1 MRLKDKV
8 ALVTG
13 GGRGIGRHIA
23 LRLADE
29 GADVLVNY
37 ASSQA
42 GAEDIAAQIRE
53 KGRRALAVRANI
65 ALRADVDA
73 MFESL
78 LQEFGRIDI
87 LVNNAAIDPVIPFLD
102 MTDEQ
107 WDRVID
113 INLKGTFMCSQA
125 AARLMV
131 RQGDGGVIIIIGS
144 MHSMATFPGMSA
156 YASSKG
162 GLNAMTR
169 ALALDLAPHRIRVNC
184 VIPGSIHV
192 EKAYEVIPNY
202 DPHMIDDQIALGR
215 IGYGPD
221 IAAAVAFM
229 ASADA
234 NYVTGASLNVD
245 GGVMARMAL
254 WFDDLETVERKY
266 DEGAN
271 GP

>member
-1 MRLKDKV
+1 MRLKDRI

-29 GADVLVNY
+29 GADVVVNY

-42 GAEDIAAQIRE
+42 GAEDIAEQIRA
-53 KGRRALAVRANI
+53 KGRRAIAVKANI
-65 ALRADVDA
+65 AERADVDA
-73 MFESL
+73 MFDRL
-78 LQEFGRIDI
+78 MNEFGRIDI
-87 LVNNAAIDPVIPFLD
+87 LVNNSAVDPVIPFLE
-102 MTDEQ
+102 MTDDQ

-113 INLKGTFMCSQA
+113 INLKGTYMCSHSA
-125 AARLMV
+125 AKLMV
-131 RQGDGGVIIIIGS
+131 AGGGGGNIVIIGS
-144 MHSMATFPGMSA
+144 MHSMATFPGMLA
-156 YASSKG
+156 YASTKG

-169 ALALDLAPHRIRVNC
+169 AMALDLSPHRIRVNC

-221 IAAAVAFM
+221 IAAAVVFM
-229 ASADA
+229 ASDDA
-234 NYVTGASLNVD
+234 QYITGTTLNVD

-254 WFDDLETVERKY
+254 WFDDLQTVERQY
-266 DEGAN
+266 DE
-271 GP
+271 

>member
-37 ASSQA
+37 ASSEA
-42 GAEDIAAQIRE
+42 GAEEIAEQIRA
-53 KGRRALAVRANI
+53 KGRRANAVRANI
-65 ALRADVDA
+65 ALREDVDA
-73 MFESL
+73 MYERL
-78 LQEFGRIDI
+78 MADFGRIDI
-87 LVNNAAIDPVIPFLD
+87 LVNNSAIDPVIPFLD

-113 INLKGTFMCSQA
+113 INLKGTYMCSQA
-125 AARLMV
+125 AGKLMV
-131 RQGDGGVIIIIGS
+131 EQGSGGNIIIIGS
-144 MHSMATFPGMSA
+144 MHSMATFPGMLA
-156 YASSKG
+156 YASTKG

-169 ALALDLAPHRIRVNC
+169 AMALDLAPHRIRVNC

-221 IAAAVAFM
+221 IAAAVVFM
-229 ASADA
+229 ASGDA
-234 NYVTGASLNVD
+234 EYVTGTTLTVD

-266 DEGAN
+266 DD
-271 GP
+271 

>member
-1 MRLKDKV
+1 MRLKGKI

-37 ASSQA
+37 ASSAA
-42 GAEDIAAQIRE
+42 GAEDIAAQIRD
-53 KGRRALAVRANI
+53 KGRRAIAVRANI
-65 ALRADVDA
+65 AERDEVDA
-73 MFESL
+73 MFQRL
-78 LQEFGRIDI
+78 DADFGRIDL
-87 LVNNAAIDPVIPFLD
+87 LVNNSAIDPVIPFLD
-102 MTDEQ
+102 MSDAQ

-125 AARLMV
+125 AAKRMLKT
-131 RQGDGGVIIIIGS
+131 GGGNIVIIGS
-144 MHSMATFPGMSA
+144 MHSMATFPGMLA
-156 YASSKG
+156 YASTKG

-169 ALALDLAPHRIRVNC
+169 AMALDLAPHGIRVNC

-192 EKAYEVIPNY
+192 EKAYEVIPDY

-221 IAAAVAFM
+221 IAAAVVFM

-234 NYVTGASLNVD
+234 EYITGTTLNVD

-254 WFDDLETVERKY
+254 WFDDLQTVERKY
-266 DEGAN
+266 DA
-271 GP
+271 

>member
-1 MRLKDKV
+1 MRLIDKV

-37 ASSQA
+37 ASSEA
-42 GAEDIAAQIRE
+42 GAEDIAAQIRD
-53 KGRRALAVRANI
+53 KGRRSIAARANI
-65 ALRADVDA
+65 AERKDVDA
-73 MFESL
+73 MFERL
-78 LQEFGRIDI
+78 LAEFGRIDI
-87 LVNNAAIDPVIPFLD
+87 LVNNSAIDPVIPFLD

-107 WDRVID
+107 WDRVIN
-113 INLKGTFMCSQA
+113 INLKGAYMCSQA
-125 AARLMV
+125 AAKQMV
-131 RQGDGGVIIIIGS
+131 KQGGGNIIIIGS
-144 MHSMATFPGMSA
+144 MHSMATFPGMLA
-156 YASSKG
+156 YASTKG

-169 ALALDLAPHRIRVNC
+169 AMALDLSPHRIRVNC

-221 IAAAVAFM
+221 IAAAVVFM
-229 ASADA
+229 ASDDAD
-234 NYVTGASLNVD
+234 YITGTTLNVD

-266 DEGAN
+266 DE
-271 GP
+271 

>member
-1 MRLKDKV
+1 MRLIDKV

-37 ASSQA
+37 ASSEA
-42 GAEDIAAQIRE
+42 GAEDIAAQIRD
-53 KGRRALAVRANI
+53 KGRRSIAARANI
-65 ALRADVDA
+65 AERKDVDA
-73 MFESL
+73 MFERL
-78 LQEFGRIDI
+78 LAEFGRIDI
-87 LVNNAAIDPVIPFLD
+87 LVNNSAIDPVIPFLD

-107 WDRVID
+107 WDRVIN
-113 INLKGTFMCSQA
+113 INLKGAYMCSQA
-125 AARLMV
+125 AAKQMV
-131 RQGDGGVIIIIGS
+131 KQGGGGNIIIIGS
-144 MHSMATFPGMSA
+144 MHSMATFPGMLA
-156 YASSKG
+156 YASTKG

-169 ALALDLAPHRIRVNC
+169 AMALDLSPHRIRVNC

-202 DPHMIDDQIALGR
+202 DPRMIDDQIALGR

-221 IAAAVAFM
+221 IAAAVVFM
-229 ASADA
+229 ASDDAD
-234 NYVTGASLNVD
+234 YITGTTLNVD

-266 DEGAN
+266 DE
-271 GP
+271 

>member
-37 ASSQA
+37 ASSEA
-42 GAEDIAAQIRE
+42 GAQDIAAQIRG
-53 KGRRALAVRANI
+53 KGRRAIAVKANI
-65 ALRADVDA
+65 AQRDEVDA
-73 MFESL
+73 MFERL
-78 LQEFGRIDI
+78 AADFGRIDI
-87 LVNNAAIDPVIPFLD
+87 LVNNSAIDPVIPFLD

-113 INLKGTFMCSQA
+113 INLKGTYMCSQA

-131 RQGDGGVIIIIGS
+131 KQGNGGNITIIGS
-144 MHSMATFPGMSA
+144 MHSMATFPGMLA
-156 YASSKG
+156 YASTKG

-169 ALALDLAPHRIRVNC
+169 AMALDLSPHRIRVNC

-221 IAAAVAFM
+221 IAAAVVFM
-229 ASADA
+229 ASGDA
-234 NYVTGASLNVD
+234 EYITGTTLNVD

-266 DEGAN
+266 D
-271 GP
+271 P

>member
-13 GGRGIGRHIA
+13 GGRGIGRDIA

-29 GADVLVNY
+29 GCDVLVNY
-37 ASSQA
+37 ASSRS
-42 GAEDIAAQIRE
+42 GAEEIAQSIRD
-53 KGRRALAVRANI
+53 KGRRAIALRANI
-65 ALRADVDA
+65 AERAEVDA
-73 MFESL
+73 MFQRLED
-78 LQEFGRIDI
+78 EFGRIDL
-87 LVNNAAIDPVIPFLD
+87 LVNNSAVDPVIPFFD

-113 INLKGTFMCSQA
+113 INLKGSFMCSQA
-125 AARLMV
+125 AARLM
-131 RQGDGGVIIIIGS
+131 RAAGQGGSIVIIGS
-144 MHSMATFPGMSA
+144 MHSMATFPGMLA
-156 YASSKG
+156 YASTKG

-169 ALALDLAPHRIRVNC
+169 AMALDLAPHGIRVNC

-221 IAAAVAFM
+221 IAAAVVFM
-229 ASADA
+229 ASGDA
-234 NYVTGASLNVD
+234 AYITGATLNVD

-254 WFDDLETVERKY
+254 WFDDLQTVERKV
-266 DEGAN
+266 DA
-271 GP
+271 

>member
-37 ASSQA
+37 ASSEA
-42 GAEDIAAQIRE
+42 GAEDIAAQIR
-53 KGRRALAVRANI
+53 KTGRRATAVRANI
-65 ALRADVDA
+65 AQRDEVTV
-73 MFESL
+73 MYESL
-78 LQEFGRIDI
+78 REDFGRIDI
-87 LVNNAAIDPVIPFLD
+87 LVNNSAIDPVIPFLD

-113 INLKGTFMCSQA
+113 INLKGAFMCSQA
-125 AARLMV
+125 AAKLMV
-131 RQGDGGVIIIIGS
+131 EQESGGNIIIIGS
-144 MHSMATFPGMSA
+144 MHSMATFPGMLA
-156 YASSKG
+156 YASTKG

-169 ALALDLAPHRIRVNC
+169 AMALDLSPHRIRVNC

-202 DPHMIDDQIALGR
+202 DPHMMDDQIALGR
-215 IGYGPD
+215 IGYGKD
-221 IAAAVAFM
+221 IAAAVVFM
-229 ASADA
+229 ASQDA
-234 NYVTGASLNVD
+234 AYITGTTLTVD

-266 DEGAN
+266 DE
-271 GP
+271 

>member
-1 MRLKDKV
+1 MRLKDRI

-13 GGRGIGRHIA
+13 GGRGIGLHIA

-29 GADVLVNY
+29 GADVVVNY

-42 GAEDIAAQIRE
+42 GAEDIAEQIRA
-53 KGRRALAVRANI
+53 KGRRAIAVKANI
-65 ALRADVDA
+65 AERADVDA
-73 MFESL
+73 MFDRL
-78 LQEFGRIDI
+78 MNEFGRIDI
-87 LVNNAAIDPVIPFLD
+87 LVNNSAVDPVIPFLE
-102 MTDEQ
+102 MTDDQ

-113 INLKGTFMCSQA
+113 INLKGTYMCSHSA
-125 AARLMV
+125 AKLMV
-131 RQGDGGVIIIIGS
+131 AGGGGGNIVIIGS
-144 MHSMATFPGMSA
+144 MHSMATFPGMLA
-156 YASSKG
+156 YASTKG

-169 ALALDLAPHRIRVNC
+169 AMALDLSPHRIRVNC

-221 IAAAVAFM
+221 IAAAVVFM
-229 ASADA
+229 ASDDA
-234 NYVTGASLNVD
+234 QYITGTTLNVD

-254 WFDDLETVERKY
+254 WFDDLQTVERQY
-266 DEGAN
+266 DE
-271 GP
+271 

>member
-29 GADVLVNY
+29 GAHVLVNY
-37 ASSQA
+37 ASSEV
-42 GAEDIAAQIRE
+42 GAEDIAEQIRA
-53 KGRRALAVRANI
+53 KGRRATAVRANI
-65 ALRADVDA
+65 AQRGEVDA
-73 MFESL
+73 MYASL
-78 LQEFGRIDI
+78 REDFGRIDI
-87 LVNNAAIDPVIPFLD
+87 LVNNAAIDPVIPFLE
-102 MTDEQ
+102 MNDEQ

-113 INLKGTFMCSQA
+113 INLKGTYMCSQA
-125 AARLMV
+125 ASKLMV
-131 RQGDGGVIIIIGS
+131 EQGSGGVIIIIGS
-144 MHSMATFPGMSA
+144 MHSMATFPGMLA
-156 YASSKG
+156 YASTKG

-169 ALALDLAPHRIRVNC
+169 AMALDLAPHRIRVNC

-202 DPHMIDDQIALGR
+202 DPHMMDDQIALGR

-221 IAAAVAFM
+221 IAAAVVFM
-229 ASADA
+229 ASQDA
-234 NYVTGASLNVD
+234 AYITGTTLTVD

-254 WFDDLETVERKY
+254 WFDDLETVERKN
-266 DEGAN
+266 DN
-271 GP
+271 

>member
-1 MRLKDKV
+1 MPMRLKDKV

-37 ASSQA
+37 ASSRA
-42 GAEDIAAQIRE
+42 GAEEIAAQIRA
-53 KGRRALAVRANI
+53 KGRRATAVRANI
-65 ALRADVDA
+65 AQRDEVDA
-73 MFESL
+73 MFERL
-78 LQEFGRIDI
+78 IDDFGRIDI
-87 LVNNAAIDPVIPFLD
+87 LVNNSAIDPVIPFLD

-113 INLKGTFMCSQA
+113 INLKGSYMCSQA
-125 AARLMV
+125 AAKLMV
-131 RQGDGGVIIIIGS
+131 EAGGGGNIVIIGS
-144 MHSMATFPGMSA
+144 MHSMATFPGMLA

-169 ALALDLAPHRIRVNC
+169 AMALDLAPYKIRVNC

-192 EKAYEVIPNY
+192 EKAYEVIPDY

-221 IAAAVAFM
+221 IAAAVVFM
-229 ASADA
+229 ASSDA
-234 NYVTGASLNVD
+234 AYVTGATLNVD

-266 DEGAN
+266 DN
-271 GP
+271 

>member
-23 LRLADE
+23 LRLAEE
-29 GADVLVNY
+29 GAHVLVNY
-37 ASSQA
+37 ASSEA
-42 GAEDIAAQIRE
+42 GAEDIAEQIRA
-53 KGRRALAVRANI
+53 KGRRATAVRANI
-65 ALRADVDA
+65 AQRDEVDA
-73 MFESL
+73 MYASL
-78 LQEFGRIDI
+78 REGFGRIDI
-87 LVNNAAIDPVIPFLD
+87 LVNNAAIDPVIPFLE

-113 INLKGTFMCSQA
+113 INLKGTYMCSQSA
-125 AARLMV
+125 AKLMV
-131 RQGDGGVIIIIGS
+131 EQGSGGVIIIIGS
-144 MHSMATFPGMSA
+144 MHSMATFPGMLA
-156 YASSKG
+156 YASTKG

-169 ALALDLAPHRIRVNC
+169 AMALDLAPHRIRVNG

-202 DPHMIDDQIALGR
+202 DPHMMDDQIALGR

-221 IAAAVAFM
+221 IAAAVAFL
-229 ASADA
+229 ASQDA
-234 NYVTGASLNVD
+234 AYITGTTLTVD

-266 DEGAN
+266 DN
-271 GP
+271 

>member
-1 MRLKDKV
+1 MRLKDRI

-29 GADVLVNY
+29 GADVVVNY

-42 GAEDIAAQIRE
+42 GAEDIAEQIRA
-53 KGRRALAVRANI
+53 KGRRAIAVKANI
-65 ALRADVDA
+65 AERADVDA
-73 MFESL
+73 MFDRL
-78 LQEFGRIDI
+78 MNEFGRIDF
-87 LVNNAAIDPVIPFLD
+87 LVNNSAVDPVIPFLE
-102 MTDEQ
+102 MTDDQ

-113 INLKGTFMCSQA
+113 INLKGTYMCSHSA
-125 AARLMV
+125 AKLMV
-131 RQGDGGVIIIIGS
+131 AAGAGGNIVIIGS
-144 MHSMATFPGMSA
+144 MHSMATFPGMLA
-156 YASSKG
+156 YASAKG

-169 ALALDLAPHRIRVNC
+169 AMALDLSPHRIRVNC

-221 IAAAVAFM
+221 IAAAVVFM
-229 ASADA
+229 ASDDA
-234 NYVTGASLNVD
+234 QYITGTTLNVD

-254 WFDDLETVERKY
+254 WFDDLQTVERQY
-266 DEGAN
+266 DE
-271 GP
+271 

>member
-29 GADVLVNY
+29 GAHVLVNY
-37 ASSQA
+37 ASSEA
-42 GAEDIAAQIRE
+42 GAEDIAEQIRA
-53 KGRRALAVRANI
+53 KGRRATEVRANI
-65 ALRADVDA
+65 AQRGEVDA
-73 MFESL
+73 MYASL
-78 LQEFGRIDI
+78 REDFGRIDI
-87 LVNNAAIDPVIPFLD
+87 LVNNAAIDPVIPFLE
-102 MTDEQ
+102 MNDEQ

-113 INLKGTFMCSQA
+113 INLKGTYMCSQSA
-125 AARLMV
+125 AKLMV
-131 RQGDGGVIIIIGS
+131 EQGSGGVIIIIGS
-144 MHSMATFPGMSA
+144 MHSMATFPGMLA
-156 YASSKG
+156 YASTKG

-169 ALALDLAPHRIRVNC
+169 AMALDLSPHRIRVNC

-202 DPHMIDDQIALGR
+202 DPHMMDDQIALGR

-221 IAAAVAFM
+221 IAAAVVFM
-229 ASADA
+229 ASQDA
-234 NYVTGASLNVD
+234 AYITGTTLTVD

-266 DEGAN
+266 DN
-271 GP
+271 

>member
-13 GGRGIGRHIA
+13 GGRGIGRDIA

-42 GAEDIAAQIRE
+42 GAEAIAAQIRD
-53 KGRRALAVRANI
+53 KGRRAIALRANI
-65 ALRADVDA
+65 AEREDVDA
-73 MFESL
+73 MYARL
-78 LQEFGRIDI
+78 RDEFGRIDL
-87 LVNNAAIDPVIPFLD
+87 LVNNSAIDPVIPFLD
-102 MTDEQ
+102 MTDAQ

-125 AARLMV
+125 AARLMIEHNAKGSIV
-131 RQGDGGVIIIIGS
+131 IIGS
-144 MHSMATFPGMSA
+144 MHSMATFPGMLA
-156 YASSKG
+156 YASTKG

-169 ALALDLAPHRIRVNC
+169 AMALDLAPHGIRVNC

-215 IGYGPD
+215 IGYGMD
-221 IAAAVAFM
+221 IAAAVVFM
-229 ASADA
+229 ASSDA
-234 NYVTGASLNVD
+234 SYITGATLNVD
-245 GGVMARMAL
+245 GGVMSRMAL
-254 WFDDLETVERKY
+254 WFDDLQTVERKY
-266 DEGAN
+266 DE
-271 GP
+271 

>member
-1 MRLKDKV
+1 MRLKNKI

-29 GADVLVNY
+29 GCDVLVNY
-37 ASSQA
+37 ASSRS
-42 GAEDIAAQIRE
+42 GAEDIAAQIRD
-53 KGRRALAVRANI
+53 KGRRAIAVGANI
-65 ALRADVDA
+65 ARRDEVDA
-73 MFESL
+73 MFERL
-78 LQEFGRIDI
+78 DDAFGRIDL
-87 LVNNAAIDPVIPFLD
+87 LVNNSAIDPVIPFLE
-102 MTDEQ
+102 MNDEQ

-125 AARLMV
+125 AAKRMV
-131 RQGDGGVIIIIGS
+131 KAGEGGNIIIIGS
-144 MHSMATFPGMSA
+144 MHSMATFPGMLA
-156 YASSKG
+156 YASTKG

-169 ALALDLAPHRIRVNC
+169 AMALDLAPHGIRVNC

-192 EKAYEVIPNY
+192 EKAYEVIPDY

-221 IAAAVAFM
+221 IAAAVVFM

-234 NYVTGASLNVD
+234 SYVTGASLNVD

-254 WFDDLETVERKY
+254 WFEDLQTVERKV
-266 DEGAN
+266 DG
-271 GP
+271 

>member
-37 ASSQA
+37 ASSEA
-42 GAEDIAAQIRE
+42 GAEDIAARIRD
-53 KGRRALAVRANI
+53 KGRRAIAVRANI
-65 ALRADVDA
+65 AERADVDA
-73 MFESL
+73 MYESL
-78 LQEFGRIDI
+78 LEAFGRIDI
-87 LVNNAAIDPVIPFLD
+87 LVNNSAIDPVIPFLE

-113 INLKGTFMCSQA
+113 INLKGAYMCSQA

-131 RQGDGGVIIIIGS
+131 EQGAGGNIIIIGS
-144 MHSMATFPGMSA
+144 MHGMATFPGMLA

-169 ALALDLAPHRIRVNC
+169 AMALDLSPQGIRVNC

-215 IGYGPD
+215 IGYGAD
-221 IAAAVAFM
+221 IAAAVVFM
-229 ASADA
+229 ASQDAD
-234 NYVTGASLNVD
+234 YITGTTLNVD

-254 WFDDLETVERKY
+254 WFDDLQTVERKY
-266 DEGAN
+266 DE
-271 GP
+271 

>member
-1 MRLKDKV
+1 MNTDEIERQV

-37 ASSQA
+37 ASSEA
-42 GAEDIAAQIRE
+42 GAEEIAAQIRE
-53 KGRRALAVRANI
+53 KGRRAIAVRANI
-65 ALRADVDA
+65 AERKDVDA
-73 MFESL
+73 MYATL
-78 LQEFGRIDI
+78 LEEFGHIDI
-87 LVNNAAIDPVIPFLD
+87 LVNNSAIDPVIPFLE

-113 INLKGTFMCSQA
+113 INLKGTYMCSQA

-131 RQGDGGVIIIIGS
+131 EAGGGGNIIIIGS
-144 MHSMATFPGMSA
+144 MHSMATFPGMLA

-169 ALALDLAPHRIRVNC
+169 ALALDLSPHRIRVNC

-202 DPHMIDDQIALGR
+202 DPHMMDDQIALGR

-221 IAAAVAFM
+221 IAAAVVSWRLRM
-229 ASADA
+229 RNTSP
-234 NYVTGASLNVD
+234 
-245 GGVMARMAL
+245 AR
-254 WFDDLETVERKY
+254 
-266 DEGAN
+266 
-271 GP
+271 P

>member
-29 GADVLVNY
+29 GAHVLVNY
-37 ASSQA
+37 ASSEA
-42 GAEDIAAQIRE
+42 GAEDIAEQIRA
-53 KGRRALAVRANI
+53 KGRRATAVRANI
-65 ALRADVDA
+65 AQRGEVDA
-73 MFESL
+73 MYASL
-78 LQEFGRIDI
+78 REDFGRIDI
-87 LVNNAAIDPVIPFLD
+87 LVNNAAIDPVIPFLE
-102 MTDEQ
+102 MNDEQ
-107 WDRVID
+107 WDRVIA
-113 INLKGTFMCSQA
+113 INLKGTYMCSQA
-125 AARLMV
+125 AAKLMV
-131 RQGDGGVIIIIGS
+131 EQGGGGVIIIIGS
-144 MHSMATFPGMSA
+144 MHSMATFPGMLA
-156 YASSKG
+156 YASTKG

-169 ALALDLAPHRIRVNC
+169 AMALDLAPHRIRVNG

-202 DPHMIDDQIALGR
+202 DPHMMDDQIALGR

-221 IAAAVAFM
+221 IAAAVVFL
-229 ASADA
+229 ASRDA
-234 NYVTGASLNVD
+234 AYITGATLTVD

-266 DEGAN
+266 DN
-271 GP
+271 

>member
-37 ASSQA
+37 ASSEV
-42 GAEDIAAQIRE
+42 GAEDIAAQIRD
-53 KGRRALAVRANI
+53 KGRRAIAARANI
-65 ALRADVDA
+65 AERADVDA
-73 MFESL
+73 MFERL
-78 LQEFGRIDI
+78 LAEFGRIDI
-87 LVNNAAIDPVIPFLD
+87 LVNNSAIDPVIPFLE

-107 WDRVID
+107 WDRVIN
-113 INLKGTFMCSQA
+113 INLKGTYMCSQA

-131 RQGDGGVIIIIGS
+131 EQGGGNIIIIGS
-144 MHSMATFPGMSA
+144 MHSMATFPGMLA
-156 YASSKG
+156 YASAKG

-169 ALALDLAPHRIRVNC
+169 AMALDLAPHRIRVNC

-229 ASADA
+229 ASQDA
-234 NYVTGASLNVD
+234 EYITGTTLNVD

-266 DEGAN
+266 DE
-271 GP
+271 

>member
-1 MRLKDKV
+1 MRILMRLKDKV

-37 ASSQA
+37 ASSRD
-42 GAEDIAAQIRE
+42 GAEDIAAQIRD
-53 KGRRALAVRANI
+53 KGRRAIAVRANI
-65 ALRADVDA
+65 AERADVDA
-73 MFESL
+73 MYERL
-78 LQEFGRIDI
+78 LAEFGRIDI
-87 LVNNAAIDPVIPFLD
+87 LVNNSAIDPVIPFLE

-113 INLKGTFMCSQA
+113 INLKGSYMCSQA
-125 AARLMV
+125 AAKLMV
-131 RQGDGGVIIIIGS
+131 AQGGGGNIIIIGS
-144 MHSMATFPGMSA
+144 MHSMATFPGMLA
-156 YASSKG
+156 YASTKG

-169 ALALDLAPHRIRVNC
+169 AMALDLSPHRIRVNC

-192 EKAYEVIPNY
+192 EKAYEVIPDY

-221 IAAAVAFM
+221 IAAAVVFM
-229 ASADA
+229 ASQDAD
-234 NYVTGASLNVD
+234 YITGTTLNVD

-254 WFDDLETVERKY
+254 WFDDLQTVERKY
-266 DEGAN
+266 DE
-271 GP
+271 